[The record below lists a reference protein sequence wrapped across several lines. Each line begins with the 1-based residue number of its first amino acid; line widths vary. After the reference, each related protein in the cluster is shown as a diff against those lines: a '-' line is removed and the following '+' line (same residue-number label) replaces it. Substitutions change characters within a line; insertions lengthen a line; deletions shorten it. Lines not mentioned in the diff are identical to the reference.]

1 MIFLTKIL
9 NQGAPESC
17 LHFYKRGGGL
27 FIKDLIEILIVDIPE
42 GNHEQ
47 FENKVNTTAKT

>member
-1 MIFLTKIL
+1 MILLRKIL
-9 NQGAPESC
+9 SQGAPESC

-27 FIKDLIEILIVDIPE
+27 FIKELIEILIVDIPE

-47 FENKVNTTAKT
+47 FENNVNASAKT

>member
-1 MIFLTKIL
+1 MKCPSGKS
-9 NQGAPESC
+9 QGAPESC

-27 FIKDLIEILIVDIPE
+27 FIKELIEILIVDIPE

-47 FENKVNTTAKT
+47 FENNVNASAKT